1 LGRSLRST
9 GYWWSVVK
17 EPVTE
22 TIDYVAT
29 DGAGNTATRRVIVEA
44 AATFTQP
51 TRPRAS
57 RRRNLSE
64 DALDKPV
71 VLARM
76 VQQLVFQIAVSGSR
90 RRHFTELRRPV
101 PMVLGLCF

>member
-44 AATFTQP
+44 AATFTP
-51 TRPRAS
+51 TNSSAS
-57 RRRNLSE
+57 
-64 DALDKPV
+64 
-71 VLARM
+71 LAPEE
-76 VQQLVFQIAVSGSR
+76 FI
-90 RRHFTELRRPV
+90 
-101 PMVLGLCF
+101 